1 MPIRK
6 DIFEIKSPKF
16 EQGLTLQLKSLRNAR
31 NVRMWLAPSGILSVT
46 KPFYVSKAEAL
57 KFVDDNSEWI
67 IGQLASFKRPETLG
81 EWLERNPVYS
91 KSGPMKVWLRPRGS
105 EFFVSD
111 MERAEVVFSYAG
123 EISLRKVFVKF
134 SREYSEKLAFELS
147 HESGLAFSGVSV
159 RNQSSRW
166 GSRSTS
172 GLISL
177 NWRLP
182 LLPYELQKYIVCHE
196 LCHAAFM
203 DHSQSFWIF
212 LNRLCP
218 GAKRLDARLSKEGE
232 KIFKLARD

>member
-16 EQGLTLQLKSLRNAR
+16 AQGLTLQLKSLRNAR

-105 EFFVSD
+105 EFFCKRYGTGGSCIFIRGRD
-111 MERAEVVFSYAG
+111 FP
-123 EISLRKVFVKF
+123 
-134 SREYSEKLAFELS
+134 EKGF
-147 HESGLAFSGVSV
+147 
-159 RNQSSRW
+159 
-166 GSRSTS
+166 
-172 GLISL
+172 
-177 NWRLP
+177 
-182 LLPYELQKYIVCHE
+182 C
-196 LCHAAFM
+196 
-203 DHSQSFWIF
+203 
-212 LNRLCP
+212 
-218 GAKRLDARLSKEGE
+218 
-232 KIFKLARD
+232 KIFAGIFGKVGV